1 MQDLLTCRTLCTST
15 CCNASTCLSF
25 SSSRICTKHAHTD
38 KHDSTNFAEYALAD
52 AYATNCNNTAHQC
65 LIFAVFLADAQIQT
79 LRLAHADMSLPLGF
93 QCHSQI
99 FLHVL
104 IPIPSLSPSR
114 RHMDTQTTTCSSSIT
129 TSAFSEWFSAS
140 NVDMASSSSHNRS
153 FSFSRSSCKADSS
166 SLSRSVV
173 LLRFSCSV
181 FSSSCTRS
189 RHWSRCGTCLERWS
203 LRGLGIEIS

>member
-1 MQDLLTCRTLCTST
+1 MQQTATMQRTSVLFLPSSLRMLKFRPSAWRYAVTFG
-15 CCNASTCLSF
+15 LSM
-25 SSSRICTKHAHTD
+25 S
-38 KHDSTNFAEYALAD
+38 LAD
-52 AYATNCNNTAHQC
+52 I
-65 LIFAVFLADAQIQT
+65 LT
-79 LRLAHADMSLPLGF
+79 LP
-93 QCHSQI
+93 
-99 FLHVL
+99 
-104 IPIPSLSPSR
+104 IPAPSLSPSR
-114 RHMDTQTTTCSSSIT
+114 RQMETQTTTCSSSIT